1 MLPACLLGKGV
12 LRGACAAVLLWVLPG
27 IALGLE
33 IIERFDS
40 DIEIQPNGAMVVTET
55 IRVRAEGV
63 QIRRGIFR
71 EFPTQYRDRFGNRVE
86 VDFEVMAARRD
97 GSSEP
102 YHAERYRNGVRVYL
116 GDADRFLQPGTYT
129 YELQYRT
136 NFQLGFFD
144 AYDELYWNA
153 TGNGWAFPIARA
165 SARIVLPGTVAESEW
180 RLQAYTGAQGMAG
193 ADYVASVESSNEV
206 RFASTRLLQAG
217 EGLTIA
223 VGFPKG
229 LIPEP
234 SAAAKI
240 LRFLRSNAGI
250 LAGIVGLIGLLAFY
264 VGAWRRLGRDPAAGI
279 VIPRYQPP
287 EGYSPASL
295 RYIWRMRYDATAFA
309 AALVNLAVKGKIQ
322 ISAEKKF
329 LSKRFSVSQDKN
341 KEVDFS
347 PGEAALFKKLL
358 GKRRS
363 FKFEQKHHKR
373 IKGALDA
380 HESALHRDYQK
391 TYFILN
397 RGVIT
402 IGFVASAAVL
412 AVMAV
417 LGAFPSAGA
426 IVLIVLMVLLN
437 LLMIRWM
444 KAPTVRGQK
453 LIDQI
458 EGLRLY
464 LGVAERQ
471 DLERADKPKPTFEEF
486 ERLLPFAVA
495 LDCANT
501 WVDRFE
507 SELRRLENAGELQNR
522 GWYTGTDQISA
533 RGIMG
538 SVNGLSSGLG
548 RSIAASSSAPGS
560 SSGSGGGG
568 FSGGGGGGGG
578 GGGW

>member
-1 MLPACLLGKGV
+1 MLPGSPLV
-12 LRGACAAVLLWVLPG
+12 RDMFRITSAAVLWFVLQSVAFG
-27 IALGLE
+27 AE

-40 DIEIQPNGAMVVTET
+40 AIEVQPNGAMVVTET

-63 QIRRGIFR
+63 QIRRGIYR
-71 EFPTQYRDRFGNRVE
+71 DFPTRYQDRYGHDVE

-102 YHAERYRNGVRVYL
+102 FHAEAYRNGVRVYL
-116 GDADRFLQPGTYT
+116 GSADRMLRPGTYS

-136 NFQLGFFD
+136 DYQLGFFD
-144 AYDELYWNA
+144 GFDELYWNA

-165 SARIVLPGTVAESEW
+165 TARVTLPASVAEADW
-180 RLQAYTGAQGMAG
+180 RLEGYTGRQGIAG
-193 ADYVASVESSNEV
+193 ADFAVSVESSNQV
-206 RFASTRLLQAG
+206 RFVTTRLLQPE

-229 LIPEP
+229 LVAEP
-234 SAAAKI
+234 SPTDKA

-250 LAGIVGLIGLLAFY
+250 LAGVVGFGGILAFY
-264 VGAWRRLGRDPAAGI
+264 IGAWRRLGRDPAAGI

-329 LSKRFSVSQDKN
+329 LSKRFSVSQDKE

-358 GKRRS
+358 GSRKT
-363 FKFEQKHHKR
+363 FKFEQKQHAK
-373 IKGALDA
+373 IKGALGA
-380 HESALHRDYQK
+380 HERALYRDYQK
-391 TYFILN
+391 KYFLLN
-397 RGVIT
+397 RGI
-402 IGFVASAAVL
+402 ISAGFVASAGVL
-412 AVMAV
+412 AIMAV

-426 IVLIVLMVLLN
+426 IVLVVLLVGLN

-471 DLERADKPKPTFEEF
+471 DLERADEPKPTFAEF

-507 SELRRLENAGELQNR
+507 TELRRLENTGDLKNR
-522 GWYTGTDQISA
+522 GWYTGTGQISA
-533 RGIMG
+533 RGIVG

-548 RSIAASSSAPGS
+548 RSIASSSTAPGS